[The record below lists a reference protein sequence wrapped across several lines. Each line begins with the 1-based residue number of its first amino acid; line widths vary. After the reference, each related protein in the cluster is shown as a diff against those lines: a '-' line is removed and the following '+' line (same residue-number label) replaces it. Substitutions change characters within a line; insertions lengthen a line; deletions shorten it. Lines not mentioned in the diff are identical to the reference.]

1 MKKLTMFVLMLTM
14 LIAVT
19 NCHGLTKTYALA
31 NGQDDKTELDE
42 VEVNIIK
49 TETFVDTKARTAT
62 EIKDEI
68 TRANAK
74 IGRVTELV
82 ATLEEELAAHYVEA
96 EKYVFVEPE
105 PEPVEVEGK

>member
-1 MKKLTMFVLMLTM
+1 MKKLI
-14 LIAVT
+14 LIMAFMMAF
-19 NCHGLTKTYALA
+19 NSMAFGLTKTYALV

-49 TETFVDTKARTAT
+49 TETFVDTRAKTAT

-74 IGRVTELV
+74 IGRVTALV

-96 EKYVFVEPE
+96 EKYELVVEEE
-105 PEPVEVEGK
+105 PIEPKG